1 LRITI
6 GETYAHY
13 EKKYYFKIWFFQI
26 KGFNACQRV
35 RVWLVAL
42 ARSKLVKENEPEE
55 NP

>member
-1 LRITI
+1 MKLYINFRFV
-6 GETYAHY
+6 
-13 EKKYYFKIWFFQI
+13 KYPSHD
-26 KGFNACQRV
+26 AQRV